1 MAKVINN
8 LFVLVSFMDSA
19 ILFRLVF
26 LGLIIAVIV
35 FEVAGVIL
43 FKEDLSFVN
52 KIGISL
58 GIISLVLIEI

>member
-1 MAKVINN
+1 
-8 LFVLVSFMDSA
+8 MDSA

>member
-52 KIGISL
+52 KI
-58 GIISLVLIEI
+58 